1 MSPQTS
7 VFYERGESIA
17 KYNRD
22 FDPDPEILHQFSC
35 GHSVERDD
43 RMMPISSRKNSISTR
58 SNTLKTY
65 YDFKCDKCELND
77 NVEKPVVELIKEQ
90 IVKVTKAFLRNNLV
104 DVFHASVDF
113 AHKVGPAKVVVSFWI
128 WEGEDRATSKARLV
142 NTIACAARKLDGK
155 NEHQWKFL
163 IDDIEENATLRAII
177 RNNTALEKLW
187 KKHEEKWNET
197 NQPPQIQH
205 EIVHAVGSPVRP
217 TQAQYEFLNEVDPPI
232 LTFNAEDDR
241 IWESIIDNSDAP
253 VWDIMLDEISEMRES
268 NRQRSPPQAPPP
280 A

>member
-1 MSPQTS
+1 MSRQKS

-22 FDPDPEILHQFSC
+22 FDPDPDILHQFSC

-43 RMMPISSRKNSISTR
+43 RMMPISSRKDNISR
-58 SNTLKTY
+58 MSNILKTY

-104 DVFHASVDF
+104 DVFHASVAF
-113 AHKVGPAKVVVSFWI
+113 AHKVGPSKVVVSFWM
-128 WEGEDRATSKARLV
+128 WEGKDRAKSKARLV
-142 NTIACAARKLDGK
+142 NSIACAARKLDGK
-155 NEHQWKFL
+155 SEHQWRFM
-163 IDDIEENATLRAII
+163 IDDIEENSTIRAII

-187 KKHEEKWNET
+187 KKHEEQWNET
-197 NQPPQIQH
+197 IKPPQFQD
-205 EIVHAVGSPVRP
+205 EVVQAVGSPVRP
-217 TQAQYEFLNEVDPPI
+217 TQNQYQFVDAVDPPI

-241 IWESIIDNSDAP
+241 LWDTIIDDNDAP
-253 VWDIMLDEISEMRES
+253 VWDIMLDEISEMRERS
-268 NRQRSPPQAPPP
+268 RQRSPPPDPY
-280 A
+280 